1 MNFQLIHLPK
11 GASRAQA
18 RLRINHENAE
28 GGFARALSGLK
39 GRRLNGKNGLE
50 RLVVRLGVIT

>member
-11 GASRAQA
+11 GASRTQA
-18 RLRINHENAE
+18 RLRITHENAE
-28 GGFARALSGLK
+28 GGFARALSGLT
-39 GRRLNGKNGLE
+39 GRRLNDKNGRE

>member
-1 MNFQLIHLPK
+1 MNFQLIHPPK
-11 GASRAQA
+11 GAPGTQA

-39 GRRLNGKNGLE
+39 GRRLTGKDG
-50 RLVVRLGVIT
+50 RKPLVVRLGVIT